1 MIQMKNVAV
10 DYGGKYLAL
19 KDINLSIEEGEFVGI
34 IGLSGSGKSTLLK
47 TMNGLVQLSRGDI
60 CIGHYR
66 LDNISNKS
74 LRSLR
79 KEMGFVFQDYN
90 LIESETVIENILMG
104 RLGYKSYLQAML
116 GLYSNQDY
124 IKSMHS
130 LEKVDLSEKA
140 FVKAKTLSG
149 GQRQRIAIAR
159 ALTQEPKIIL
169 ADEPVSSLDRNSA
182 ESVMACFRKINR
194 EDKITVITNLHDVAL
209 AKKYCSRIIGLR
221 DGKIQFDK
229 KAGDV
234 DEITLHRLYQ

>member
-19 KDINLSIEEGEFVGI
+19 KNISLSIEEGEFVGI

-47 TMNGLVQLSRGDI
+47 TINGLVKLSRGDI
-60 CIGHYR
+60 YVRDYH

-79 KEMGFVFQDYN
+79 KEMGFIFQDYN

-104 RLGYKSYLQAML
+104 RLGYKSHLQAML

-130 LEKVDLSEKA
+130 LEKVNLSEKA

-149 GQRQRIAIAR
+149 GQKQRIAIAR

-182 ESVMACFRKINR
+182 ESVMTCFRKVNR

-229 KAGDV
+229 KAGDL